1 MALAAVAVIAIA
13 VSSTI
18 NGVHAQNQDD
28 DEALAAATPAPY
40 AELQYAT
47 LTATTNTVN
56 ATMVP
61 VVRTNGTIV
70 YKNLTIPVKVA
81 EDSKG
86 NITITAGTITEAAF
100 PTPATDGFKAGNYAG
115 PGGKSASESQLITI
129 YGPGVTLSGA
139 TEWSIAT
146 SPGATGC
153 TYPTT
158 ATFYVGSL
166 ASNPNYARL
175 KKAGITSTAYSYGT
189 TGTQSCNGGLT
200 WQSNTLIG
208 VSQTGNALNIVSF
221 TYDGTDY
228 ATPGGQITYVLLP

>member
-1 MALAAVAVIAIA
+1 MALAAVAVLAIA
-13 VSSTI
+13 VSSTL
-18 NGVHAQNQDD
+18 NGVHAQNQDE

-61 VVRTNGTIV
+61 VLRTNGTIV

-86 NITITAGTITEAAF
+86 NITFTAGTITETAF
-100 PTPATDGFKAGNYAG
+100 PTPATDSIKAGNYAG
-115 PGGKSASESQLITI
+115 PGGKSASESQLIAL

-139 TEWSIAT
+139 TMWSIAA
-146 SPGATGC
+146 SAGATGC
-153 TYPTT
+153 TYPTS
-158 ATFYVGSL
+158 ATFYVGPIT
-166 ASNPNYARL
+166 SNPNYARL
-175 KKAGITSTAYSYGT
+175 KKAGITSAAYSYGT
-189 TGTQSCNGGLT
+189 TGEQTCNGGLN
-200 WQSNTLIG
+200 WQANTLIG
-208 VSQTGNALNIVSF
+208 VSQTANAITIVSF

-228 ATPGGQITYVLLP
+228 STPGGEITYVLQP